1 MIYTVDE
8 STPNIVVQAI
18 ARILIK
24 VGLGWLPLVA
34 ANRGKSST
42 PENEAKFFADPQ
54 TYHGNLRVA
63 TGLQALAGM
72 THIRGA
78 MEQFKMPV
86 LLVHGKADRVTQ
98 WQGSEEFYALCGSSD
113 REIAL
118 FDGMQHDLLR
128 EEDADEVIIRTRDW
142 ILARAK

>member
-1 MIYTVDE
+1 MIYTVGE
-8 STPNIVVQAI
+8 STPNIIIQAI

-24 VGLGWLPLVA
+24 IGLGWLPLVA
-34 ANRGKSST
+34 ANRGKAST
-42 PENEAKFFADPQ
+42 PEIEAKFLADPQ

-63 TGLQALAGM
+63 TGLQLLAGM
-72 THIRGA
+72 KHIRGA
-78 MEQFKMPV
+78 MGQFKMPV
-86 LLVHGKADRVTQ
+86 LLVHGKADRVTE

-128 EEDADEVIIRTRDW
+128 EKDADEVIITTRDW